1 MKLFNPHSE
10 HDAGFEPIIGGNP
23 SGLLNMSKCKYEW
36 AVKIYNGMMHRE
48 WTPKIVDTS
57 SEAKNYSLL
66 SDAEKR
72 MYNLAFAQLSFDDAG
87 QADAVQLLNRF
98 ISNKVVSACIHRIS
112 YEEVNHSVSYAVLL
126 QDTTGDADVVF
137 NLYKTDAYL
146 GAKNQ
151 WISDRYAFYADRQD
165 AFMLAV
171 MCQIVEG
178 IIFLAGF
185 VAIFSLGQKMQASAQ
200 MVAEISKDE
209 INSHLPFFANV
220 VKTIMR
226 ESNYTSRIPEVYE
239 LIDEARRIET
249 DWIIYITEGV
259 LGFTPELS
267 AEYIKSVADERLI
280 ALGLGKQYDAQKNH
294 LNKLLDSYVKINDKK
309 TNFFEGTPQ
318 GYSKQS
324 LNMGDF

>member
-1 MKLFNPHSE
+1 MKLFNPDSPHQ
-10 HDAGFEPIIGGNP
+10 AGHEPIIGGEP
-23 SGLLNMSKCKYEW
+23 SGMLNMSSCRYEW

-57 SEAKNYSLL
+57 SESKNYMVLT
-66 SDAEKR
+66 DAEKR
-72 MYNLAFAQLSFDDAG
+72 MYDLAFAQLSFDDAG
-87 QADAVQLLNRF
+87 QADAVQLLNAL
-98 ISNKVVSACIHRIS
+98 ITNKVVSACIHRIS

-126 QDTTGDADVVF
+126 QDTTGDADRVF
-137 NLYKTDAYL
+137 NLYKTDTAL
-146 GAKNQ
+146 MAKNK
-151 WISDRYAFYADRQD
+151 WISDRYAFYAERRD

-171 MCQIVEG
+171 MCQVVEG

-220 VKTIMR
+220 VKTIAR
-226 ESNYTSRIPEVYE
+226 ESAEDRSSEVVN
-239 LIDEARRIET
+239 LIRESAEIEV
-249 DWIIYITEGV
+249 DWLIYITEGV
-259 LGFTPELS
+259 LGFTPEI
-267 AEYIKSVADERLI
+267 AREYVYSVADERLS
-280 ALGLGKQYDAQKNH
+280 ALGYPKFYNTQKNH

-324 LNMGDF
+324 LNMEDF